1 MMDRDNGTSEVDV
14 QPILG
19 KSDKILLIALLAF
32 IVFLAVAVFVIIT
45 DTRGLWI
52 PGSGGMQPMH
62 LGFLWKALKLS
73 F

>member
-1 MMDRDNGTSEVDV
+1 MDMDEDTSEVDV

-52 PGSGGMQPMH
+52 PGSGGIRPMH
-62 LGFLWKALKLS
+62 HDLLWKALKLS

>member
-1 MMDRDNGTSEVDV
+1 MDMDEDTSEVDV
-14 QPILG
+14 KPILG

-62 LGFLWKALKLS
+62 NDLLWKALELS